1 MRERGENRGARVAA
15 AALLCATALSSVGG
29 SALAA
34 SKGGGARRMEALDRG
49 GVAVPAVDG
58 GVLVSWR
65 LLGDEPARTA
75 FNLYRDGTKLNAAPL
90 TGPTDFVDKT
100 GGPAATYT
108 VRAVVAGNEAPASKP
123 AKVWA
128 QGYLSVPIQPPADGV
143 TPDGGAY
150 SYTANDASVGDL
162 DGDGRY
168 EIVLKWDPTNSKD
181 NAFGGYTGPV
191 YLDAYTLEGKRL
203 WRIDLG
209 RNIRAGAHYTQFQVY
224 DLDGDGRAE
233 VAMRTGDGTVDG
245 TGQVLGDPAADW
257 RGKDGEVPQAD
268 RTGAMTTADGRKVAP
283 LTGRILKGPEYL
295 TVFDGLTGQVLA
307 SAPYS
312 PPRDPRTDAPTTE
325 QMTQVWGD
333 GYANRSDRFLA
344 ATAYLDGQRPSLVF
358 ARGYYGRTTLAAWD
372 WRDGKL
378 TQRWLFDSSTPGN
391 EKFGG
396 QGNHQL
402 SVADVDG
409 DGRDEIVYGAM
420 AVDDDGKG
428 LWSAQLFHGDAMH
441 VGDLDP
447 THPGLEKFGV
457 HESPRSNG
465 GIGAAML
472 DARTGR
478 VLWTTP
484 TDHDTGRGLAADIDP
499 RFPGDEAWGSNS
511 DALYT
516 AQGQPIDGV
525 SHPRQTN
532 FAIWWDGDDL
542 RELLDK
548 TQISK
553 WDWKTGEARPLLTAQ
568 GAASNNGTK
577 ATPALSADLLGDWRE
592 EVIWRT
598 EDNRAL
604 RIYATPYPTQRR
616 LVTLMHDPQY
626 RLSIAWQNTA
636 YNQPPHTSFHLGEG
650 MQPPV
655 PAKIQTK

>member
-1 MRERGENRGARVAA
+1 MSQRVENRGARVAA

-29 SALAA
+29 SAFSAP
-34 SKGGGARRMEALDRG
+34 KGAGPRRMEALDRG
-49 GVAVPAVDG
+49 LVAVPAIGG

-65 LLGDEPARTA
+65 LLGDEPTKTA

-90 TGPTDFVDKT
+90 AGPTDFVDKT
-100 GGPAATYT
+100 GGPTATYT
-108 VRAVVAGNEAPASKP
+108 VRVVAGAKEAPASKP

-128 QGYLSVPIQPPADGV
+128 QGYLSLPIQPPADGV
-143 TPDGGAY
+143 TPSGEAY

-181 NAFGGYTGPV
+181 NAFGGYTGDV
-191 YLDAYTLEGKRL
+191 FLDAYTLEGQRL

-224 DLDGDGRAE
+224 DLDGDGKAE

-245 TGQVLGDPAADW
+245 TGRVLGDPNADW

-268 RTGAMTTADGRKVAP
+268 RTGAVTKSDGTKVAP

-295 TVFDGLTGQVLA
+295 TVFDGLTGKALA

-312 PPRDPRTDAPTTE
+312 PPRDPRTDAPTTA
-325 QMTQVWGD
+325 QMTQIWGD

-344 ATAYLDGQRPSLVF
+344 GTAYLDGQRPSLIF

-372 WRDGKL
+372 FRGGKL

-396 QGNHQL
+396 QGNHQF

-409 DGRDEIVYGAM
+409 DGRDEIIYGSM
-420 AVDDDGKG
+420 TVDDNGKG

-457 HESPRSNG
+457 HESPGKNG

-472 DARTGR
+472 DARTGK
-478 VLWTTP
+478 VLWSTP

-499 RFPGDEAWGSNS
+499 RFPGDEAWGTNS
-511 DALYT
+511 DLLYT
-516 AQGQPIDGV
+516 AQGKPIEGV
-525 SHPRQTN
+525 KHPRQTN

-548 TQISK
+548 NQISK
-553 WDWKTGEARPLLTAQ
+553 WDWKTGEAVPLLTAE
-568 GAASNNGTK
+568 GVTSNNGTK
-577 ATPALSADLLGDWRE
+577 STPALSADILGDWRE
-592 EVIWRT
+592 EVIWRA
-598 EDNRAL
+598 EDNRSL
-604 RIYATPYPTQRR
+604 RIYATPYVTQRR

-626 RLSIAWQNTA
+626 RVSIAWQNTA
-636 YNQPPHTSFHLGEG
+636 YNQPPHTSFYLGEG
-650 MQPPV
+650 MKTPPR
-655 PAKIQTK
+655 ADIRTQ